1 LPEHDLLIEG
11 MTCAACVSRVEKAL
25 NKVDGVTA
33 SVSLATERAHVEA
46 PPGVDDAVLVDAVRK
61 AGYDAVPTA
70 AAPPA
75 DGDAAAAA
83 TDRLRHLLI
92 AAAWLTVPL
101 MLLSMIP
108 PLQFPGWQW
117 VSLALAT
124 PVVWWCGWTFHVGA
138 WRALMHRSASM
149 DTLISLGSAVAWGWS
164 VVALLFLGAGEIGM
178 TMHMSFLP
186 SDSGGAEIYFEVAAG
201 IVTLVLLGRFL
212 ESRARRSAGQAIR
225 ALLALAPDTAVVLR
239 DGTEHE
245 VPAASVAVGELV
257 VVRPGERIAVDGEVE
272 EGASA
277 VDRALLTGESVPV
290 EVGPGDPVE
299 GGALNAGGRIV
310 VRATRVGSETAVHR
324 VARLVEAAQ
333 AGKAP
338 VQRLADRVAAVF
350 VPVVLLIALGTLI
363 GWLVTGHAAGE
374 AMTAAV
380 AVLVISCPCALGLAT
395 PAALM
400 VGTGRGAQLGILIR
414 GPEVLESTRRV
425 TVAVLDKTGTL
436 TEGVMKVAG
445 VTPAA
450 GWDADEVLAL
460 AGAAESGSEHPI
472 GRAIAEAAAEAR
484 PLAAAGG
491 FRAAAGV
498 GVTAEVGGRTVTVGR
513 SDEVPPALVAARDA
527 ALAEGR
533 TVVAVSV
540 DGEGAGVVAVSD
552 VMRPETP
559 RAIAMLRD
567 LGLRPI
573 MLTGD
578 AAAPAR
584 AVAAA
589 AGIDEVVS
597 DVMPE
602 DKERVVREL
611 QDAGEV
617 VAMAGDGVNDAPA
630 LVRADLGIAIGTGT
644 DVAAEAAD
652 ITLVTP
658 DPRAIADAIRLSR
671 RTLRTIQGNL
681 VWAFGYNVAAIPLA
695 VLGLLNPLIAAAA
708 MGLSSIFVVTN
719 SLRLRGF
726 KPAR

>member
-61 AGYDAVPTA
+61 AGYDAVPAA